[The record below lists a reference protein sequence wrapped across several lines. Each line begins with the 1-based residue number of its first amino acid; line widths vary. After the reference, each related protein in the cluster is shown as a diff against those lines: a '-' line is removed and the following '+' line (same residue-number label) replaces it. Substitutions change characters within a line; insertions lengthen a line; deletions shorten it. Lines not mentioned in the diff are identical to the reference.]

1 MKKPILLIGL
11 LLLAI
16 AECAQL
22 SAHPNKEL
30 EIFSAEVVE
39 RITIDAGFGWG
50 IFGGS
55 VYNGNSDYTITQI
68 TVKLTPSQIIGT
80 SSASPLIAEQ
90 YHIDIT
96 VPPLTKAALSM
107 PLDADGTLEF
117 LWELVQVQG
126 YRVSVKS
133 N

>member
-1 MKKPILLIGL
+1 MKKHISLIGL
-11 LLLAI
+11 LLLVI

-126 YRVSVKS
+126 YRAPVKS

>member
-1 MKKPILLIGL
+1 MKKPISLIGL
-11 LLLAI
+11 LLLVI

-55 VYNGNSDYTITQI
+55 VYNGNSDYRQI
-68 TVKLTPSQIIGT
+68 DSLPNYWDIKRISINRRAISYRYYSTPFNESCAFNAT
-80 SSASPLIAEQ
+80 
-90 YHIDIT
+90 
-96 VPPLTKAALSM
+96 
-107 PLDADGTLEF
+107 
-117 LWELVQVQG
+117 
-126 YRVSVKS
+126 RC
-133 N
+133 

>member
-1 MKKPILLIGL
+1 MKKPISLIGL
-11 LLLAI
+11 LLLVI
-16 AECAQL
+16 AECAQI

-55 VYNGNSDYTITQI
+55 VYNGNPDYTITQI

-80 SSASPLIAEQ
+80 SSVSPLIAEQ

-126 YRVSVKS
+126 YRVPVKS

>member
-11 LLLAI
+11 LLLVI

-126 YRVSVKS
+126 YRAPVKS

>member
-1 MKKPILLIGL
+1 MKKPISLIGL
-11 LLLAI
+11 LLLVI

-126 YRVSVKS
+126 YRAPVKS

>member
-1 MKKPILLIGL
+1 MKKPVLLIGL
-11 LLLAI
+11 LLLGI
-16 AECAQL
+16 VGFTQI
-22 SAHPNKEL
+22 SANPNKEH

-39 RITIDAGFGWG
+39 KITIDAGFGWG

-80 SSASPLIAEQ
+80 SSTSPLIAEQ

-126 YRVSVKS
+126 YRAPVKS